1 MKNFR
6 NRYLFARL
14 RKLPLILVMTLLL
27 LHPDLAQT
35 MPPGD
40 TARGSPASAK
50 TYAGL
55 EMLTADE
62 GVDFSHYLQALYLR
76 LKREW
81 FARMPPSAL
90 LGERGIVQVQFHVLK
105 DGSVP
110 SDFVKLT
117 KSSGK
122 KDLDGVCLNAVHNA
136 APYGNLPG
144 NFSQPFIDLRM
155 AFYFNTDPKN
165 R

>member
-6 NRYLFARL
+6 DRYLFALL
-14 RKLPLILVMTLLL
+14 RERPLLLVMTLLL

-40 TARGSPASAK
+40 TANSSPASAK

-55 EMLTADE
+55 EMLTPDE

-90 LGERGIVQVQFHVLK
+90 LGERGIVQVQFHVLQ

-110 SDFVKLT
+110 S
-117 KSSGK
+117 
-122 KDLDGVCLNAVHNA
+122 
-136 APYGNLPG
+136 
-144 NFSQPFIDLRM
+144 
-155 AFYFNTDPKN
+155 
-165 R
+165 

>member
-1 MKNFR
+1 MT
-6 NRYLFARL
+6 
-14 RKLPLILVMTLLL
+14 VMTLLL

-35 MPPGD
+35 MPSED
-40 TARGSPASAK
+40 TAKSSPAAAK

-55 EMLTADE
+55 EMLIPDE
-62 GVDFSHYLQALYLR
+62 GLDFSHYLQALYLR

-90 LGERGIVQVQFHVLK
+90 LGERGVVQVRFHVLQ

-110 SDFVKLT
+110 SDFVKLI

-122 KDLDGVCLNAVHNA
+122 RIL
-136 APYGNLPG
+136 
-144 NFSQPFIDLRM
+144 M
-155 AFYFNTDPKN
+155 ACA
-165 R
+165 